1 MEMETSMDDFYF
13 EDSENILGSLT
24 EEAIPDAEENLVVSD
39 TPARKPS
46 TICPTQ
52 NKTKDNI
59 IDFDKEMEFLRGKK
73 DLSVE
78 DLKRLKQLQQFKKE
92 SHQKLELLKV

>member
-1 MEMETSMDDFYF
+1 
-13 EDSENILGSLT
+13 
-24 EEAIPDAEENLVVSD
+24 LVVAD

-73 DLSVE
+73 DPSVD